1 MTESEDLM
9 TSEDTQKDKYLSF
22 NLGNSEYAIPIHYVL
37 EIIGLQPIT
46 RVPDVPNYVKGVI
59 NIRGKVIPVVDL
71 RQRFGLEEQAY
82 DDRTC
87 IIIVRIE
94 EMQVGLIV
102 DTVNEVLKIESQQIE
117 PPPEVKRGQA
127 NKFIDGLAKVAD
139 SVKIVLN
146 MASIL
151 EISEG
156 EQSKAVAEIEAS

>member
-9 TSEDTQKDKYLSF
+9 TLEDTQKDKYLSF
-22 NLGNSEYAIPIHYVL
+22 NLGNSEYVIPIHYVL

-46 RVPDVPNYVKGVI
+46 RVPDVPDYVKGVI

-71 RQRFGLEEQAY
+71 RQRFGLEERAY

-102 DTVNEVLKIESQQIE
+102 DTVDEVLKIESQQIE
-117 PPPEVKRGQA
+117 PPPEVKRGQD

-156 EQSKAVAEIEAS
+156 RQSKAVAEIDK